1 MYSRLLKK
9 PLLGN
14 KSFFLFGARGTGKST
29 WLKNNLGPKALIFD
43 LLHSETF
50 LDLSANPS
58 RLENKIGSIEK
69 NTWVVIDEIQ
79 RIPALLDEVH
89 RLIESKNY
97 KFILTG
103 SSARKLKSQEANMLA
118 GRAYHYQMFPLTV
131 EELGESF
138 NLKESLEW
146 GQLPGLYAEGVDK
159 KDFLKAYIETYLRQ
173 EILQEGLARNLD
185 AFTRFLEAASFSQGS
200 VLNISEV
207 AREASVNRKVAEG
220 YFSLVEDMLIAHRL
234 PVFTRRSKRRL
245 VSHPK
250 FYFFDTGVFRSIRP
264 RGPLDSD
271 DEILGVCLETLFF
284 QELIALNHY
293 KNFDYKIHYW
303 RTSDGA
309 EVDFVLY
316 GPKGLIGLEVKK
328 SRKLRSKDLSGLKAF
343 QKEFPEARLFCFYG
357 GKAREEERGILA
369 IPIEEGFRELSE
381 ILELGGEIHLK

>member
-9 PLLGN
+9 PLEGN

-29 WLKNNLGPKALIFD
+29 WLKRNLGSEALIFD

-50 LDLSANPS
+50 LDLTANPS
-58 RLENKIGSIEK
+58 RLENRIGTIKK

-79 RIPALLDEVH
+79 KIPALLDEVH
-89 RLIESKNY
+89 RLIESRNY

-103 SSARKLKSQEANMLA
+103 SSARKLKSQESNMLA
-118 GRAYHYQMFPLTV
+118 GRAYYYQMFPLTV

-138 NLKESLEW
+138 DLKESLRW
-146 GQLPGLYAEGVDK
+146 GHLPGLYAEGINK

-173 EILQEGLARNLD
+173 EILQEGLTRNLD

-200 VLNISEV
+200 VLNMSEV
-207 AREASVNRKVAEG
+207 AREAAVNRKVVEG
-220 YFSLVEDMLIAHRL
+220 YFSLVEDMLIADRL

-264 RGPLDSD
+264 QGPLDSE
-271 DEILGVCLETLFF
+271 DELMGVCLETLVF
-284 QELIALNHY
+284 QELIAQNHY
-293 KNFDYKIHYW
+293 KDFDYKIYYW
-303 RTSDGA
+303 RSSDGA

-316 GPKGLIGLEVKK
+316 GPRGLIAIEVKK
-328 SRKLRSKDLSGLKAF
+328 SRKLKSKDFSGLKTF
-343 QKEFPEARLFCFYG
+343 KKEFPEARLYCFYG
-357 GKAREEERGILA
+357 GESQEENQGISVLPVDLA
-369 IPIEEGFRELSE
+369 LRQLSIILGSGIEAP
-381 ILELGGEIHLK
+381 